1 MFVLNFLKSLKQ
13 DPFSSEAS
21 NKLEFCRKFILPKT
35 TLAGKY
41 ICLYRKIIKNS
52 ESEEQHGNGLL
63 VLEQKFKSSREI
75 GSSDDSSLEERIILP
90 RASSSDHQDD
100 LQIINK
106 NASSSLNNI
115 VIS

>member
-13 DPFSSEAS
+13 DPFSSEAT

-52 ESEEQHGNGLL
+52 ESEEQYGQYLF

-90 RASSSDHQDD
+90 HSSSSDHLDD
-100 LQIINK
+100 THIIN
-106 NASSSLNNI
+106 
-115 VIS
+115 